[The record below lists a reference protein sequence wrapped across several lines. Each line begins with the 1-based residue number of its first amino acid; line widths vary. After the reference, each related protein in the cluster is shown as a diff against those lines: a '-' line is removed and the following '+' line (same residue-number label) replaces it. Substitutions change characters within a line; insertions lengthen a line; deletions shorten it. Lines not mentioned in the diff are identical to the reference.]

1 MQLAVPVASLITF
14 GTHLLIAP
22 KAPPLETHSYTLLFW
37 EILGVSIVLSIAQK
51 FWPALR
57 KWMRHIWPIFT
68 AAILLLGV
76 WDVITAGL
84 HLLPLPYFPGPAAI
98 LRSLISDRGIL
109 LDSTWHSLVLLLSGY
124 TLGVIIGL
132 VSGVCIGWSSS
143 VRYWGMPVLKV
154 IGPIPATAWIPI
166 AMVYRLRQSCLQRD

>member
-22 KAPPLETHSYTLLFW
+22 KAPPLETHSYMLLFW
-37 EILGVSIVLSIAQK
+37 EILGVSIVLAIAQK

-98 LRSLISDRGIL
+98 LRSLD
-109 LDSTWHSLVLLLSGY
+109 
-124 TLGVIIGL
+124 
-132 VSGVCIGWSSS
+132 
-143 VRYWGMPVLKV
+143 
-154 IGPIPATAWIPI
+154 
-166 AMVYRLRQSCLQRD
+166 